1 MPKEYRPVDWS
12 WVVAGV
18 RYQFPRIFLL
28 RGFQEKPEETGAT
41 DIFRGSEIPIDRQVL
56 GVMVIFLGQASSQML
71 GAARS
76 QVSL

>member
-12 WVVAGV
+12 WVVAGFAISS
-18 RYQFPRIFLL
+18 RGSFSL

-41 DIFRGSEIPIDRQVL
+41 DIFRGSEIPIDRQVI